1 MKMDKSYSKAKS
13 FKKGSDVFRPCPTCK
28 SPTKC
33 KAAGTCASK
42 PGSKPKKAKA

>member
-1 MKMDKSYSKAKS
+1 MKMDKSYSKGKS
-13 FKKGSDVFRPCPTCK
+13 FKGKGETFKPCPTCK
-28 SPTKC
+28 SNTKC